1 MTSSDVGDDDEEDEE
16 EKLDSEDSESLMLE
30 FIFTSK
36 GSTTTGCDINYC
48 WK

>member
-30 FIFTSK
+30 FTSK